1 MCITNSVGYLGR
13 NNYADVKVVQ
23 VLLNLNRHRYLKQTP
38 ALLVTDGLIGRNT
51 INAIRRF
58 ETDVIKLDTS
68 DGLITK
74 GDETIN
80 SFMSSLPAGL
90 SMDKLV
96 AIIPNA
102 TAANIER
109 YYQPLI
115 DAMAVYEIN
124 TDLRM
129 AHFLAQIAHESGS
142 LAYDEEIASG
152 EAYEGRADLGN
163 TQPGDGKRFKGRGLI
178 QLTGRN
184 NYQQYSTATGI
195 DYVSDPERLSSDPNA
210 AVDVACWFWSTR
222 RLNRY
227 ADTDDVRKVTRRIN
241 GGYNGLDDRMAFLDR
256 AKCMLGV

>member
-1 MCITNSVGYLGR
+1 MCITNSVGYLGK

-23 VLLNLNRHRYLKQTP
+23 VLFNLNRHRFLKETP
-38 ALLVTDGLIGRNT
+38 AILVTDGLIGRNT
-51 INAIRRF
+51 INAISRF
-58 ETDVIKLDTS
+58 ETDVMKLDTS
-68 DGLITK
+68 DGLITH

-80 SFMSSLPAGL
+80 AFLSGLPAGF
-90 SMDKLV
+90 SKDKLV
-96 AIIPNA
+96 AIIPHA
-102 TAANIER
+102 TEDNIGR
-109 YYQPLI
+109 YYRPLVET
-115 DAMAVYEIN
+115 MEKYEIN
-124 TDLRM
+124 TDLRI
-129 AHFLAQIAHESGS
+129 AHFIAQLAHESGS

-195 DYVSDPERLSSDPNA
+195 DYVSNPKRLSYDPNA
-210 AVDVACWFWSTR
+210 AVDVAGWFWSTR

-227 ADTDDVRKVTRRIN
+227 ADADDVRRVTRRIN
-241 GGYNGLDDRMAFLDR
+241 GGYNGLDDRIAFLGR